1 VPAPIKLN
9 RKQID
14 LLRWIADGCPD
25 GVMSDGSHRISA
37 AALRNRGLAT
47 TSGRGSSWTARL
59 TPAGA
64 DYLANLDPPRVDEPA
79 ASKPPAWPVPQD
91 VPVPSKVG
99 RYHVVARDFRDRI
112 ERHEVS
118 RARLPRATR
127 LVQAIAVAAERRG
140 WGVRTAGES
149 ENEVGLVDWASAK
162 DGHLQ
167 LSVDGHPFWL
177 RLQEEGVGTR
187 GAFED
192 EEALHPY
199 DAGGTGRLKLELR
212 WGEWFTRQ
220 QTRWVDRANSLL
232 EDRLADVFG
241 EIQERVA
248 DAERVADEKQ
258 ARAAAADAEAE
269 AAAQAREHEW
279 TRLMA
284 DARVRY
290 IEEAYAAELLAQVE
304 AFERVARIRA
314 YCDAVVAAH
323 GSGAGLET
331 AAWISWAR
339 EHADRID
346 PLLKPP
352 HAPPDVEPA
361 PAALQ
366 SYLPEGWN
374 AAGP

>member
-1 VPAPIKLN
+1 VSAPLKLN
-9 RKQID
+9 EKQVA
-14 LLRWIADGCPD
+14 LLRWIGDGCPN
-25 GVMSDGSHRISA
+25 GVMSDDSHRIST

-47 TSGRGSSWTARL
+47 TSGRGLAWTAKL

-64 DYLANLDPPRVDEPA
+64 EYLANLDPPKVDEPA
-79 ASKPPAWPVPQD
+79 ASKPPAWPEPED
-91 VPVPSKVG
+91 VPVPAKVG

-118 RARLPRATR
+118 RAQLPRATR
-127 LVQAIAVAAERRG
+127 LVQAIAVEAERRG

-149 ENEVGLVDWASAK
+149 ENEVGLVDWSSAK

-167 LSVDGHPFWL
+167 LAVGEHLFWV

-187 GAFED
+187 GVLED
-192 EEALHPY
+192 EDTREPF
-199 DAGGTGRLKLELR
+199 DAGATGRLKLELR

-241 EIQERVA
+241 EIRERVA
-248 DAERVADEKQ
+248 EAERLAVEKR
-258 ARAAAADAEAE
+258 ARAAQADAEAE
-269 AAAQAREHEW
+269 AAAVAREQEW

-284 DARVRY
+284 QARVRY

-304 AFERVARIRA
+304 AFEQVARIRA
-314 YCDAVVAAH
+314 YCDAVVATH

-339 EHADRID
+339 EYADRID
-346 PLLKPP
+346 PLLGSP
-352 HAPPDVEPA
+352 HAPPGVEPA

-366 SYLPEGWN
+366 AYLPEGWN